1 MIPEPIDLVTLSGQT
16 PDIPDSASS
25 GTLTGTLIEFV
36 GLFKIGKLIQSYTLQ
51 YAEVGPAVDYTK
63 RSYVLRLRPE
73 AEQFLLQARS
83 QEDHISWINSLQMGI
98 DLALPLDERD
108 LPTNYVIP
116 RRRWRP
122 QSEEAHSPRTAASV
136 NATSSPPAGAGE
148 RQEQS
153 ESQAP
158 VEHKLLSRIAKRL
171 RSNSVSASARVSSAE
186 TSRSGISHQPPP
198 AIPHNQTQS
207 VPGCN
212 QNNSSGD
219 DDLDRAEFSDD
230 SLPDSLDD
238 NEDDY
243 NDDDNDDD
251 DDYMIKKWEPAHPEQ
266 TNTMLLKD
274 AYRCLRPL
282 PSTTPWL
289 DKPVYRKGRK
299 CIVRSE
305 RFEQPE
311 PTLPIQLY

>member
-1 MIPEPIDLVTLSGQT
+1 MPDPIDLVTLSGQT
-16 PDIPDSASS
+16 PDIPESASC

-36 GLFKIGKLIQSYTLQ
+36 GMFKIGKLIKSYTLQ

-98 DLALPLDERD
+98 DLALPLEERD

-122 QSEEAHSPRTAASV
+122 QSEEAHSPRVAATA
-136 NATSSPPAGAGE
+136 NATSPPAGTGE

-153 ESQAP
+153 ESQALA
-158 VEHKLLSRIAKRL
+158 EHKLLSRIAKRL

-186 TSRSGISHQPPP
+186 TSGSGISQPPANP
-198 AIPHNQTQS
+198 QS
-207 VPGCN
+207 VPGCS
-212 QNNSSGD
+212 QNNSSSSNSGED
-219 DDLDRAEFSDD
+219 DELERAEFSDY

-243 NDDDNDDD
+243 NDDDNDAHDD

-282 PSTTPWL
+282 PSTAPWL

-299 CIVRSE
+299 CIVKQE
-305 RFEQPE
+305 RFEQPGL
-311 PTLPIQLY
+311 TTPIQLY